1 MAGAFEWLATVSAA
15 LFAGG
20 ALYVSVVEHP
30 ARMRAGPAVAIA
42 EFRLSYRRATPWQAG
57 AAAAC
62 LVSGV
67 LAAWLA
73 SDLGWALGALATGA
87 VIPYTFLAMM
97 RTNRRLLAGGPLPDG
112 EVVALLSRWARL
124 HWVRTLLGTLGL
136 LVLVSRAVAR

>member
-1 MAGAFEWLATVSAA
+1 VAEAFQWLATVGAA

-30 ARMRAGPAVAIA
+30 ARMRAGPALAVA
-42 EFRLSYRRATPWQAG
+42 EFRLSYRRAAPWQAG
-57 AAAAC
+57 AATAC

-87 VIPYTFLAMM
+87 AIPYTLLVMM

-112 EVVALLSRWARL
+112 EAAVLLSRWARL

>member
-1 MAGAFEWLATVSAA
+1 MAEAFQWLATVGAA

-30 ARMRAGPAVAIA
+30 ARMRAGPALAVA
-42 EFRLSYRRATPWQAG
+42 EFRLSYRRAAPWQAG

-87 VIPYTFLAMM
+87 AMPYTLLVMM

-112 EVVALLSRWARL
+112 EAAVLLSRWARL